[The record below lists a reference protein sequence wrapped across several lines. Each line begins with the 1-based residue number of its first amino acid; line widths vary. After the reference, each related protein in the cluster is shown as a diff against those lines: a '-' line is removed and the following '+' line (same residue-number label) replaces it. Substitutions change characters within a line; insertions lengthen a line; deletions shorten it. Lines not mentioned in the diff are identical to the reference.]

1 MKTLFPDTD
10 NKDTV
15 EWLKTMLSIA
25 EKEQLKEKLY
35 REWLEAKTLIEDEL
49 EKTLNN
55 LDPSGLPDVA
65 KYISRGGKRFRG
77 FLTILTAKALGGS
90 EKDAIEAA
98 VAIEL
103 VQAASLAIDDIV
115 DKDTIRRNSKA
126 AWLVHGIGKTVLSS
140 LLLIPIAQRMVE
152 KLGVSALYHVIR
164 AWESTVRGEI
174 IDVFLAES
182 LPSSKYLELAKLK
195 TGSLFKLATIL
206 GALAAG
212 IKDKP
217 VLEKIGRYGEL
228 LGIIYQLA
236 DDIADYTKYISGEK
250 EKLDPSEKLFIKWAG
265 EEQKD
270 TTRNTLRTLNEYLKE
285 ITENVDELPFKN
297 SELYVLFKF
306 IPYFLVSKMLEEAD
320 LSLASS

>member
-1 MKTLFPDTD
+1 
-10 NKDTV
+10 
-15 EWLKTMLSIA
+15 MLSIA

-115 DKDTIRRNSKA
+115 DKDTVRRNSKA

-152 KLGVSALYHVIR
+152 KLGVSALYYVIR

-182 LPSSKYLELAKLK
+182 LPSAKYIELAKLK

-212 IKDKP
+212 VKEKP

-236 DDIADYTKYISGEK
+236 DDIADYTKYVSGEK
-250 EKLDPSEKLFIKWAG
+250 EKLDPSEKLFIKWADEG
-265 EEQKD
+265 QDD
-270 TTRNTLRTLNEYLKE
+270 TVRNALKTLNEYLKE
-285 ITENVDELPFKN
+285 ITKNVDELPIKDK
-297 SELYVLFKF
+297 ELYTLFKF

-320 LSLASS
+320 LSLAS

>member
-1 MKTLFPDTD
+1 
-10 NKDTV
+10 
-15 EWLKTMLSIA
+15 MLSIA

-77 FLTILTAKALGGS
+77 FLTILTAKGLGGS

-115 DKDTIRRNSKA
+115 DKDTVRRNSKA

-152 KLGVSALYHVIR
+152 KLGVSALYYVIR

-182 LPSSKYLELAKLK
+182 LPSAKYIELARLK

-212 IKDKP
+212 VKDKP
-217 VLEKIGRYGEL
+217 VLEKVGRYGEL

-236 DDIADYTKYISGEK
+236 DDIADYTRYISGDK

-265 EEQKD
+265 EGQED
-270 TTRNTLRTLNEYLKE
+270 IIRNSLRTLNEYLKE
-285 ITENVDELPFKN
+285 ITKNVDELPIKD
-297 SELYVLFKF
+297 SELYMLFKF

-320 LSLASS
+320 LSLAYS